1 MNTVQYGYRIE
12 HVHCAVQN
20 GCKTGQMNTGRMQDT
35 TDAGQDTCRIGQM
48 QDSLDRTVT
57 GQDGC
62 RTGRMQDRSDV
73 GHV

>member
-1 MNTVQYGYRIE
+1 MDGYSTVRIQDRT
-12 HVHCAVQN
+12 CAVQN

-57 GQDGC
+57 GQD
-62 RTGRMQDRSDV
+62 
-73 GHV
+73 

>member
-1 MNTVQYGYRIE
+1 MCSAE
-12 HVHCAVQN
+12 
-20 GCKTGQMNTGRMQDT
+20 RMQDRSDEHRT
-35 TDAGQDTCRIGQM
+35 NAGQDTCRIGQM